1 MEYNKIL
8 DLIYE
13 MFPNPH
19 CELEYHDDFSFL
31 CAVLLSAQTT
41 DKAVNLVTKPLF
53 LKYPTAYELSKA
65 NDNDL
70 IPILKPIGLMKNK
83 SKYLIN
89 LSKVLVEKYNGMVPH
104 DFNELIKLPGVG
116 RKTANV
122 FLAEI
127 DKRPAIAVDTH
138 VNRVSF
144 RLGLSSS
151 VDNVLKTEEELEEK
165 FSKADWIKV
174 HYGLLFMG
182 RYKCLSKNP
191 KCDDCKLR
199 EICQYEKR
207 EIND

>member
-1 MEYNKIL
+1 MENKEIL
-8 DLIYE
+8 DLIYK

-19 CELEYHDDFSFL
+19 CELEYFDDFSFL
-31 CAVLLSAQTT
+31 CAVVLSAQTT

-53 LKYPTAYELSKA
+53 LKYPTVYDIAFSNE
-65 NDNDL
+65 DEL
-70 IPILKPIGLMKNK
+70 IPILRPIGLMKNK
-83 SKYLIN
+83 SHYLIKI
-89 LSKVLVEKYNGMVPH
+89 SKAIVENYGGKVPH
-104 DFNELIKLPGVG
+104 DFNELLKLPGVG

-138 VNRVSF
+138 VNRVSY

-151 VDNVLKTEEELEEK
+151 IDNVLKTEHELEAGFDEK
-165 FSKADWIKV
+165 DWIKV

-191 KCDDCKLR
+191 KCSDCKLKS
-199 EICQYEKR
+199 ICRYEKR
-207 EIND
+207 D

>member
-1 MEYNKIL
+1 MENKEIL
-8 DLIYE
+8 DLIYK

-19 CELEYHDDFSFL
+19 CELEYFDDFSFL
-31 CAVLLSAQTT
+31 CAVVLSAQTT

-53 LKYPTAYELSKA
+53 LKYPTVFDIASSSE
-65 NDNDL
+65 DEL
-70 IPILKPIGLMKNK
+70 IPILRPIGLMKNK
-83 SKYLIN
+83 SHYLIKI
-89 LSKVLVEKYNGMVPH
+89 SKAIVENYGGKVPH
-104 DFNELIKLPGVG
+104 DFNELLKLPGVG

-138 VNRVSF
+138 VNRVSY

-151 VDNVLKTEEELEEK
+151 IDNVLKTEHELEAGFDEK
-165 FSKADWIKV
+165 DWIKV

-191 KCDDCKLR
+191 KCGDCNLKS
-199 EICQYEKR
+199 ICRYEKR
-207 EIND
+207 D

>member
-1 MEYNKIL
+1 MENKEIL
-8 DLIYE
+8 DLIYK

-19 CELEYHDDFSFL
+19 CELEYFDDFSFL
-31 CAVLLSAQTT
+31 CAVVLSAQTT

-53 LKYPTAYELSKA
+53 LKYPTVFDIASSSE
-65 NDNDL
+65 DEL
-70 IPILKPIGLMKNK
+70 IPILRPIGLMKNK
-83 SKYLIN
+83 SHYLIKI
-89 LSKVLVEKYNGMVPH
+89 SKAIVEGYGGKVPH

-127 DKRPAIAVDTH
+127 DERPAIAVDTH
-138 VNRVSF
+138 VNRVSY

-151 VDNVLKTEEELEEK
+151 IDNVLKTEHELEAGFDEK
-165 FSKADWIKV
+165 DWIKV

-191 KCDDCKLR
+191 KCSDCNLKS
-199 EICQYEKR
+199 ICRYEKR
-207 EIND
+207 D

>member
-1 MEYNKIL
+1 MENKEIL
-8 DLIYE
+8 DLIYK

-19 CELEYHDDFSFL
+19 CELEYFDDFSFL
-31 CAVLLSAQTT
+31 CAVVLSAQTT

-53 LKYPTAYELSKA
+53 LKCPTVFDIASSSE
-65 NDNDL
+65 DEL
-70 IPILKPIGLMKNK
+70 IPILRPIGLMKNK
-83 SKYLIN
+83 SHYLIKI
-89 LSKVLVEKYNGMVPH
+89 SKAIVEGYGGKVPH

-138 VNRVSF
+138 VNRVSY

-151 VDNVLKTEEELEEK
+151 IDNVLKTEHELEAGFDEK
-165 FSKADWIKV
+165 DWIKV

-191 KCDDCKLR
+191 KCSDCNLKC
-199 EICQYEKR
+199 ICRYEKR
-207 EIND
+207 D

>member
-1 MEYNKIL
+1 MENKEIL
-8 DLIYE
+8 DLIYK

-19 CELEYHDDFSFL
+19 CELEYFDDFSFL
-31 CAVLLSAQTT
+31 CAVVLSAQTT

-53 LKYPTAYELSKA
+53 LKYPTVFDIASSSE
-65 NDNDL
+65 DEL
-70 IPILKPIGLMKNK
+70 IPILRPIGLMKNK
-83 SKYLIN
+83 SHYLIKI
-89 LSKVLVEKYNGMVPH
+89 SKEIVEDYGGKVPH
-104 DFNELIKLPGVG
+104 DFDELIKLPGVG

-138 VNRVSF
+138 VNRVSY

-151 VDNVLKTEEELEEK
+151 IDNVLKTEHELEAGFDEK
-165 FSKADWIKV
+165 DWIKV

-191 KCDDCKLR
+191 KCSDCNLKS
-199 EICQYEKR
+199 ICRYEKR
-207 EIND
+207 D

>member
-1 MEYNKIL
+1 MENKEIL
-8 DLIYE
+8 DLIYK

-19 CELEYHDDFSFL
+19 CELEYFDDFSFL
-31 CAVLLSAQTT
+31 CAVVLSAQTT

-53 LKYPTAYELSKA
+53 LKYPTVFDIASSSE
-65 NDNDL
+65 DEL
-70 IPILKPIGLMKNK
+70 IPILRPIGLMKNK
-83 SKYLIN
+83 SHYLIKI
-89 LSKVLVEKYNGMVPH
+89 SKAIVEGYGGKVPH

-116 RKTANV
+116 RKSANV

-138 VNRVSF
+138 VNRVSY

-151 VDNVLKTEEELEEK
+151 IDNVLKTEHELEAGFDEK
-165 FSKADWIKV
+165 DWIKV

-191 KCDDCKLR
+191 KCSDCNLKS
-199 EICQYEKR
+199 ICRYEKR
-207 EIND
+207 D

>member
-1 MEYNKIL
+1 
-8 DLIYE
+8 

-19 CELEYHDDFSFL
+19 CELEYFDDFSFL
-31 CAVLLSAQTT
+31 CAVVLSAQTT

-53 LKYPTAYELSKA
+53 LKYPTIFDIASSSE
-65 NDNDL
+65 DEL
-70 IPILKPIGLMKNK
+70 IPILRPIGLMKNK
-83 SKYLIN
+83 SHYLIKI
-89 LSKVLVEKYNGMVPH
+89 SKAIVEGYGGKVPH

-138 VNRVSF
+138 VNRVSY

-151 VDNVLKTEEELEEK
+151 IDNVLKTEHELEAGFDEK
-165 FSKADWIKV
+165 DWIKV

-191 KCDDCKLR
+191 KCSDCNLKS
-199 EICQYEKR
+199 ICRYEKR
-207 EIND
+207 D

>member
-1 MEYNKIL
+1 MENKEIL
-8 DLIYE
+8 DLIYK

-19 CELEYHDDFSFL
+19 CELEYFDDFSFL
-31 CAVLLSAQTT
+31 CAVVLSAQTT

-53 LKYPTAYELSKA
+53 LKYPTVFDIASSSE
-65 NDNDL
+65 DEL
-70 IPILKPIGLMKNK
+70 IPILRPIGLMKNK
-83 SKYLIN
+83 SHYLIKI
-89 LSKVLVEKYNGMVPH
+89 SKAIVEGYGGKVPH

-122 FLAEI
+122 FLTEI

-138 VNRVSF
+138 VNRVSY

-151 VDNVLKTEEELEEK
+151 IDNVLKTEHELEAGFDEK
-165 FSKADWIKV
+165 DWIKV

-191 KCDDCKLR
+191 KCSDCNLKS
-199 EICQYEKR
+199 ICRYEKR
-207 EIND
+207 D

>member
-1 MEYNKIL
+1 MENKEIL
-8 DLIYE
+8 DLIYK

-19 CELEYHDDFSFL
+19 CELEYFDDFSFL
-31 CAVLLSAQTT
+31 CAVVLSAQTT

-53 LKYPTAYELSKA
+53 LKYPTVFDIASSSE
-65 NDNDL
+65 DEL
-70 IPILKPIGLMKNK
+70 IPILRPIGLMKNK
-83 SKYLIN
+83 SHYLIKI
-89 LSKVLVEKYNGMVPH
+89 SKAIVEDYGGKVPH

-138 VNRVSF
+138 VNRVSY

-151 VDNVLKTEEELEEK
+151 IDDVLKTEHELEAGFDEK
-165 FSKADWIKV
+165 DWIKV

-191 KCDDCKLR
+191 KCSDCNLKS
-199 EICQYEKR
+199 ICRYEKR
-207 EIND
+207 D

>member
-1 MEYNKIL
+1 MENKEIL
-8 DLIYE
+8 DLIYK

-19 CELEYHDDFSFL
+19 CELEYFDDFSFL
-31 CAVLLSAQTT
+31 CAVVLSAQTT

-53 LKYPTAYELSKA
+53 LKYPTVFDIASSSE
-65 NDNDL
+65 DEL
-70 IPILKPIGLMKNK
+70 IPILRPIGLMKNK
-83 SKYLIN
+83 SHYLIKI
-89 LSKVLVEKYNGMVPH
+89 SKAIVEGYGGKVPH

-138 VNRVSF
+138 VNRVSY

-151 VDNVLKTEEELEEK
+151 IDNVLKTEHELEAGFDEK
-165 FSKADWIKV
+165 DWIKV
-174 HYGLLFMG
+174 HNGLLFMG

-191 KCDDCKLR
+191 KCSDCNLKS
-199 EICQYEKR
+199 ICRYEKR
-207 EIND
+207 D

>member
-1 MEYNKIL
+1 MEY
-8 DLIYE
+8 
-13 MFPNPH
+13 F
-19 CELEYHDDFSFL
+19 DDFSFL
-31 CAVLLSAQTT
+31 CAVVLSAQTT

-53 LKYPTAYELSKA
+53 LKYPTVFDIASSSE
-65 NDNDL
+65 DEL
-70 IPILKPIGLMKNK
+70 IPILRPIGLMKNK
-83 SKYLIN
+83 SHYLIKI
-89 LSKVLVEKYNGMVPH
+89 SKAIVEGYGGKVPH

-138 VNRVSF
+138 VNRVSY

-151 VDNVLKTEEELEEK
+151 IDNVLKTEHELEAGFDEK
-165 FSKADWIKV
+165 DWIKV

-191 KCDDCKLR
+191 KCSDCNLKS
-199 EICQYEKR
+199 ICRYEKR
-207 EIND
+207 D

>member
-1 MEYNKIL
+1 MENKEIL
-8 DLIYE
+8 DLIYK

-19 CELEYHDDFSFL
+19 CELEYFDDFSFL
-31 CAVLLSAQTT
+31 CAVVLSAQTT

-53 LKYPTAYELSKA
+53 LKYPTVFDIASSSE
-65 NDNDL
+65 DEL
-70 IPILKPIGLMKNK
+70 IPILRPIGLMKNK
-83 SKYLIN
+83 SHYLIKI
-89 LSKVLVEKYNGMVPH
+89 SKAIVEGYGGKVPH

-138 VNRVSF
+138 VNRVSY

-151 VDNVLKTEEELEEK
+151 IDNVLKTEHELEAGFDEK
-165 FSKADWIKV
+165 DWIKV

-191 KCDDCKLR
+191 KCSDCNLKS
-199 EICQYEKR
+199 ICRYEKR
-207 EIND
+207 D

>member
-1 MEYNKIL
+1 MENKEIL
-8 DLIYE
+8 DLIYK

-19 CELEYHDDFSFL
+19 CELEYFDDFSFL
-31 CAVLLSAQTT
+31 CAVVLSAQTT

-53 LKYPTAYELSKA
+53 LKYPTVFDIASSSE
-65 NDNDL
+65 DEL
-70 IPILKPIGLMKNK
+70 IPILRPIGLMKNK
-83 SKYLIN
+83 SHYLIKI
-89 LSKVLVEKYNGMVPH
+89 SKAIVEGYGGKVPH

-138 VNRVSF
+138 VNRVSY

-151 VDNVLKTEEELEEK
+151 TDNVLKTEHELEAGFDEK
-165 FSKADWIKV
+165 DWIKV

-191 KCDDCKLR
+191 KCSDCNLKS
-199 EICQYEKR
+199 ICRYEKR
-207 EIND
+207 D

>member
-1 MEYNKIL
+1 MENKEIL
-8 DLIYE
+8 DLIYK

-19 CELEYHDDFSFL
+19 CELEYFDDFSFL
-31 CAVLLSAQTT
+31 CAVVLSAQTT

-53 LKYPTAYELSKA
+53 LKYSTVFDIASSSE
-65 NDNDL
+65 DEL
-70 IPILKPIGLMKNK
+70 IPILRPIGLMKNK
-83 SKYLIN
+83 SHYLIKI
-89 LSKVLVEKYNGMVPH
+89 SKAIVEDYGGKVPH
-104 DFNELIKLPGVG
+104 DFDELIKLPGVG

-138 VNRVSF
+138 VNRVSY

-151 VDNVLKTEEELEEK
+151 IDNVLKTEHELEAGFDEK
-165 FSKADWIKV
+165 DWIKV

-191 KCDDCKLR
+191 KCSDCNLKS
-199 EICQYEKR
+199 ICRYEKR
-207 EIND
+207 D

>member
-1 MEYNKIL
+1 
-8 DLIYE
+8 

-19 CELEYHDDFSFL
+19 CELEYFDDFSFL
-31 CAVLLSAQTT
+31 CAVVLSAQTT

-53 LKYPTAYELSKA
+53 LKYPTVFDIASSSE
-65 NDNDL
+65 DEL
-70 IPILKPIGLMKNK
+70 IPILRPIGLMKNK
-83 SKYLIN
+83 SHYLIKI
-89 LSKVLVEKYNGMVPH
+89 SKAIVEDYGGKVPH
-104 DFNELIKLPGVG
+104 DFDELIKLPGVG

-138 VNRVSF
+138 VNRVSY

-151 VDNVLKTEEELEEK
+151 IDNVLKTEHELEAGFDEK
-165 FSKADWIKV
+165 DWIKV

-191 KCDDCKLR
+191 KCSDCNLKS
-199 EICQYEKR
+199 ICRYEKR
-207 EIND
+207 D

>member
-1 MEYNKIL
+1 MENKEIL
-8 DLIYE
+8 DLIYK

-19 CELEYHDDFSFL
+19 CELEYFDDFSFL
-31 CAVLLSAQTT
+31 CAVVLSAQTT

-53 LKYPTAYELSKA
+53 LKYPTVFDIASSSE
-65 NDNDL
+65 DVL
-70 IPILKPIGLMKNK
+70 IPILRPIGLMKNK
-83 SKYLIN
+83 SHYLIKI
-89 LSKVLVEKYNGMVPH
+89 SKAIVEDYGGKVPH
-104 DFNELIKLPGVG
+104 DFDELIKLPGVG

-138 VNRVSF
+138 VNRVSY

-151 VDNVLKTEEELEEK
+151 IDNVLKTEHELEAGFDEK
-165 FSKADWIKV
+165 DWIKV

-191 KCDDCKLR
+191 KCSDCNLKS
-199 EICQYEKR
+199 ICRYEKR
-207 EIND
+207 D

>member
-1 MEYNKIL
+1 MENKEIL
-8 DLIYE
+8 DLIYK

-19 CELEYHDDFSFL
+19 CELEYFDDFSFL
-31 CAVLLSAQTT
+31 CAVVLSAQTT

-53 LKYPTAYELSKA
+53 LKYPTVFDIASSSE
-65 NDNDL
+65 DEL
-70 IPILKPIGLMKNK
+70 IPILRPIGLMKNK
-83 SKYLIN
+83 SHYLIKI
-89 LSKVLVEKYNGMVPH
+89 SKAIVEGYGGKVPH
-104 DFNELIKLPGVG
+104 DFDELIKLPGVG

-138 VNRVSF
+138 VNRVSY

-151 VDNVLKTEEELEEK
+151 IDNVLKTEHELEAGFDEK
-165 FSKADWIKV
+165 DWIKV

-191 KCDDCKLR
+191 KCSDCNLKS
-199 EICQYEKR
+199 ICRYEKR
-207 EIND
+207 D

>member
-1 MEYNKIL
+1 MENKEIL
-8 DLIYE
+8 DLIYK

-19 CELEYHDDFSFL
+19 CELEYFDDFSFL
-31 CAVLLSAQTT
+31 CAVVLSAQTT

-53 LKYPTAYELSKA
+53 LKYPTVFDIASSSE
-65 NDNDL
+65 DEL
-70 IPILKPIGLMKNK
+70 IPILRPIGLMKNK
-83 SKYLIN
+83 SHYLIKI
-89 LSKVLVEKYNGMVPH
+89 SKAIVEGYGGKVPH

-122 FLAEI
+122 FLDEI

-138 VNRVSF
+138 VNRVSY

-151 VDNVLKTEEELEEK
+151 IDNVLKTEHELEAGFDEK
-165 FSKADWIKV
+165 DWIKV

-191 KCDDCKLR
+191 KCSDCNLKS
-199 EICQYEKR
+199 ICRYEKR
-207 EIND
+207 D

>member
-1 MEYNKIL
+1 MENKEIL
-8 DLIYE
+8 DLIYK

-19 CELEYHDDFSFL
+19 CELEYFDDFSFL
-31 CAVLLSAQTT
+31 CAVVLSAQTT

-53 LKYPTAYELSKA
+53 LKYPTVFDIASSSE
-65 NDNDL
+65 DEL
-70 IPILKPIGLMKNK
+70 IPILRPIGLMKNK
-83 SKYLIN
+83 SHYLIKI
-89 LSKVLVEKYNGMVPH
+89 SKAIVEGYGGKVPH
-104 DFNELIKLPGVG
+104 DFNELLKLPGVG

-138 VNRVSF
+138 VNRVSY

-151 VDNVLKTEEELEEK
+151 IDNVLKTEHELEAGFDEK
-165 FSKADWIKV
+165 DWIKV

-191 KCDDCKLR
+191 KCSDCKLKS
-199 EICQYEKR
+199 ICRYEKR
-207 EIND
+207 D

>member
-1 MEYNKIL
+1 MENKEIL
-8 DLIYE
+8 DLIYK

-19 CELEYHDDFSFL
+19 CELEYFDDFSFL
-31 CAVLLSAQTT
+31 CAVVLSAQTT

-53 LKYPTAYELSKA
+53 LKYPTVFDIASSSE
-65 NDNDL
+65 DEL
-70 IPILKPIGLMKNK
+70 IPILRPIGLMKNK
-83 SKYLIN
+83 SHYLIKI
-89 LSKVLVEKYNGMVPH
+89 SKAIVEGYGGKVPH

-138 VNRVSF
+138 VNRVSY

-151 VDNVLKTEEELEEK
+151 IDNVLKTEHELEAGFDEK
-165 FSKADWIKV
+165 DWIKV
-174 HYGLLFMG
+174 HYSLLFMG

-191 KCDDCKLR
+191 KCSDCNLKS
-199 EICQYEKR
+199 ICRYEKR
-207 EIND
+207 D

>member
-1 MEYNKIL
+1 MENKEIL
-8 DLIYE
+8 DLIYK

-19 CELEYHDDFSFL
+19 CELEYFDDFSFL
-31 CAVLLSAQTT
+31 CAVVLSAQTT

-53 LKYPTAYELSKA
+53 LKYPTVFDIASSSE
-65 NDNDL
+65 DEL
-70 IPILKPIGLMKNK
+70 IPILRPIGLMKNK
-83 SKYLIN
+83 SHYLIKI
-89 LSKVLVEKYNGMVPH
+89 SKAIVEGYGGKVPH

-138 VNRVSF
+138 VNRVSH

-151 VDNVLKTEEELEEK
+151 IDNVLKTEHELEAGFDEK
-165 FSKADWIKV
+165 DWIKV

-191 KCDDCKLR
+191 KCSDCNLKS
-199 EICQYEKR
+199 ICRYEKR
-207 EIND
+207 D

>member
-1 MEYNKIL
+1 MENKEIL
-8 DLIYE
+8 DLIYK

-19 CELEYHDDFSFL
+19 CELEYFDDFSFL
-31 CAVLLSAQTT
+31 CAVVLSAQTT

-53 LKYPTAYELSKA
+53 LKYPTVFDIASSSE
-65 NDNDL
+65 DEL
-70 IPILKPIGLMKNK
+70 IPILRPIGLMKNK
-83 SKYLIN
+83 SHYLIKI
-89 LSKVLVEKYNGMVPH
+89 SKAIVEGYGGKVPH

-127 DKRPAIAVDTH
+127 DKRPAIAIDTH
-138 VNRVSF
+138 VNRVSY

-151 VDNVLKTEEELEEK
+151 IDNVLKTEHELEAGFDEK
-165 FSKADWIKV
+165 DWIKV

-191 KCDDCKLR
+191 KCSDCNLKS
-199 EICQYEKR
+199 ICRYEKR
-207 EIND
+207 D

>member
-1 MEYNKIL
+1 MENKEIL
-8 DLIYE
+8 DLIYK

-19 CELEYHDDFSFL
+19 CELEYFDDFSFL
-31 CAVLLSAQTT
+31 CAVVLSAQTT

-53 LKYPTAYELSKA
+53 LKYPTVFDIASSSE
-65 NDNDL
+65 DEL
-70 IPILKPIGLMKNK
+70 IPILRPIGLMKNK
-83 SKYLIN
+83 SHYLIK
-89 LSKVLVEKYNGMVPH
+89 LSKAIVEGYGGKVPH

-138 VNRVSF
+138 VNRVSY

-151 VDNVLKTEEELEEK
+151 IDNVLKTEHELEAGFDEK
-165 FSKADWIKV
+165 DWIKV

-191 KCDDCKLR
+191 KCSDCNLKS
-199 EICQYEKR
+199 ICRYEKR
-207 EIND
+207 D

>member
-1 MEYNKIL
+1 MENKEIL
-8 DLIYE
+8 DLIYK

-19 CELEYHDDFSFL
+19 CELEYFDDFSFL
-31 CAVLLSAQTT
+31 CAVVLSAQTA

-53 LKYPTAYELSKA
+53 LKYPTVFDIASSSEDELI
-65 NDNDL
+65 L
-70 IPILKPIGLMKNK
+70 ILRPIGLMKNK
-83 SKYLIN
+83 SHYLIKI
-89 LSKVLVEKYNGMVPH
+89 SKAIVEDYGGKVPH
-104 DFNELIKLPGVG
+104 DFDELIKLPGVG

-138 VNRVSF
+138 VNRVSY

-151 VDNVLKTEEELEEK
+151 IDNVLKTEHELEAGFDEK
-165 FSKADWIKV
+165 DWIKV

-191 KCDDCKLR
+191 KCSDCNLKS
-199 EICQYEKR
+199 ICRYEKR
-207 EIND
+207 D

>member
-1 MEYNKIL
+1 MENNEIL
-8 DLIYE
+8 DLIYK

-19 CELEYHDDFSFL
+19 CELEYFDDFSFL
-31 CAVLLSAQTT
+31 CAVVLSAQTT

-53 LKYPTAYELSKA
+53 LKYPTVFDIASSSE
-65 NDNDL
+65 DEL
-70 IPILKPIGLMKNK
+70 IPILRPIGLMKNK
-83 SKYLIN
+83 SHYLIKI
-89 LSKVLVEKYNGMVPH
+89 SKAIVEGYGGKVPH

-122 FLAEI
+122 FLTEI

-138 VNRVSF
+138 VNRVSY

-151 VDNVLKTEEELEEK
+151 IDNVLKTEHELEAGFDEK
-165 FSKADWIKV
+165 DWIKV

-191 KCDDCKLR
+191 KCSDCNLKS
-199 EICQYEKR
+199 ICRYEKR
-207 EIND
+207 D

>member
-1 MEYNKIL
+1 MENKEIL
-8 DLIYE
+8 DLIYK

-19 CELEYHDDFSFL
+19 CELEYFDDFSFL
-31 CAVLLSAQTT
+31 CAVVLSAQTI

-53 LKYPTAYELSKA
+53 LKYPTVFDIASSSE
-65 NDNDL
+65 DEL
-70 IPILKPIGLMKNK
+70 IPILRPIGLMKNK
-83 SKYLIN
+83 SHYLIKI
-89 LSKVLVEKYNGMVPH
+89 SKAIVEDYGGKVPH
-104 DFNELIKLPGVG
+104 DFDELIKLPGVG

-138 VNRVSF
+138 VNRVSY

-151 VDNVLKTEEELEEK
+151 IDNVLKTEHELEAGFDEK
-165 FSKADWIKV
+165 DWIKV

-191 KCDDCKLR
+191 KCSDCNLKS
-199 EICQYEKR
+199 ICRYVKR
-207 EIND
+207 D

>member
-1 MEYNKIL
+1 MENKEIL
-8 DLIYE
+8 DLIYK

-19 CELEYHDDFSFL
+19 CELEYFDDFSFL
-31 CAVLLSAQTT
+31 CAVVLSAQTT

-53 LKYPTAYELSKA
+53 LKYPTVFDIATSSE
-65 NDNDL
+65 DEL
-70 IPILKPIGLMKNK
+70 IPILRPIGLMKNK
-83 SKYLIN
+83 SHYLIKI
-89 LSKVLVEKYNGMVPH
+89 SKAIVEGYGGKVPH

-138 VNRVSF
+138 VNRVSY

-151 VDNVLKTEEELEEK
+151 IDNVLKTEHELEAGFDEK
-165 FSKADWIKV
+165 DWIKV

-191 KCDDCKLR
+191 KCSDCNLKS
-199 EICQYEKR
+199 ICRYEKR
-207 EIND
+207 D

>member
-1 MEYNKIL
+1 MENKEIL
-8 DLIYE
+8 DLIYK

-19 CELEYHDDFSFL
+19 CELEYFDDFSFL
-31 CAVLLSAQTT
+31 CAVVLSAQTT

-53 LKYPTAYELSKA
+53 LKYPTVFDIASSSE
-65 NDNDL
+65 DEL
-70 IPILKPIGLMKNK
+70 IPILRPIGLMKNK
-83 SKYLIN
+83 SHYLIKI
-89 LSKVLVEKYNGMVPH
+89 SKAIVEGYGGNVPH

-138 VNRVSF
+138 VNRVSY

-151 VDNVLKTEEELEEK
+151 IDNVLKTEHELEAGFDEK
-165 FSKADWIKV
+165 DWIKV

-191 KCDDCKLR
+191 KCSDCNLKC
-199 EICQYEKR
+199 ICRYEKR
-207 EIND
+207 D

>member
-1 MEYNKIL
+1 MENKEIL
-8 DLIYE
+8 DLIYK

-19 CELEYHDDFSFL
+19 CELEYFDDFSFL
-31 CAVLLSAQTT
+31 CAVVLSAQTT

-53 LKYPTAYELSKA
+53 LKYPTVFDIASSSE
-65 NDNDL
+65 DEL
-70 IPILKPIGLMKNK
+70 IPILRPIGLMKNK
-83 SKYLIN
+83 SHYLIKI
-89 LSKVLVEKYNGMVPH
+89 SKAIVEGYGGKVPH
-104 DFNELIKLPGVG
+104 DFNELIKLPCVG

-138 VNRVSF
+138 VNRVSY

-151 VDNVLKTEEELEEK
+151 IDNVLKTEHELEAGFDEK
-165 FSKADWIKV
+165 DWIKV

-191 KCDDCKLR
+191 KCSDCNLKS
-199 EICQYEKR
+199 ICRYEKR
-207 EIND
+207 D

>member
-1 MEYNKIL
+1 MENKEIL
-8 DLIYE
+8 DLIYK

-19 CELEYHDDFSFL
+19 CELEYFDDFSFL
-31 CAVLLSAQTT
+31 CAVVLSAQTT

-53 LKYPTAYELSKA
+53 LKYPTVYDIASLSE
-65 NDNDL
+65 DEL
-70 IPILKPIGLMKNK
+70 IPILRPIGLMKNK
-83 SKYLIN
+83 SHYLIKI
-89 LSKVLVEKYNGMVPH
+89 SKAIVENYGGKVPH
-104 DFNELIKLPGVG
+104 DFNELLKLPGVG

-138 VNRVSF
+138 VNRVSY

-151 VDNVLKTEEELEEK
+151 IDNVLKTEHELEAGFDEK
-165 FSKADWIKV
+165 DWIKV

-191 KCDDCKLR
+191 KCSDCKLNS
-199 EICQYEKR
+199 ICRYEKR
-207 EIND
+207 D

>member
-1 MEYNKIL
+1 MENKEIL
-8 DLIYE
+8 DLIYK

-19 CELEYHDDFSFL
+19 CELEYFDDFSFL
-31 CAVLLSAQTT
+31 CAVVLSAQTT

-53 LKYPTAYELSKA
+53 LKYPTVFDIASSSE
-65 NDNDL
+65 DEL
-70 IPILKPIGLMKNK
+70 IPILRPIGLMKNK
-83 SKYLIN
+83 SHYLIKI
-89 LSKVLVEKYNGMVPH
+89 SKAIVEGYGGKVPH

-138 VNRVSF
+138 VNRVSY

-151 VDNVLKTEEELEEK
+151 IDNVLKTEHELEAGFDEK
-165 FSKADWIKV
+165 DWIMV

-191 KCDDCKLR
+191 KCSDCNLKS
-199 EICQYEKR
+199 ICRYEKR
-207 EIND
+207 D

>member
-1 MEYNKIL
+1 MENKEIL
-8 DLIYE
+8 DLIYK

-19 CELEYHDDFSFL
+19 CELEYFDDFSFL
-31 CAVLLSAQTT
+31 CAVVLSAQTT

-53 LKYPTAYELSKA
+53 LKYPTVYDIAFSNE
-65 NDNDL
+65 DEL
-70 IPILKPIGLMKNK
+70 IPILRPIGLMKNK
-83 SKYLIN
+83 SHYLIKI
-89 LSKVLVEKYNGMVPH
+89 SKAIVENYGGKVPH
-104 DFNELIKLPGVG
+104 DFNELLKLPGVG

-138 VNRVSF
+138 VNRVSY

-151 VDNVLKTEEELEEK
+151 IDNVLKTEHELEAGFDEK
-165 FSKADWIKV
+165 DWIKV

-191 KCDDCKLR
+191 KCSDCKLKS
-199 EICQYEKR
+199 ICRYEKM
-207 EIND
+207 D

>member
-1 MEYNKIL
+1 MENKEIL
-8 DLIYE
+8 DLIYK

-19 CELEYHDDFSFL
+19 CELEYFDDFSFL
-31 CAVLLSAQTT
+31 CAVVLSVQTT

-53 LKYPTAYELSKA
+53 LKYPTVYDIAFSNE
-65 NDNDL
+65 DEL
-70 IPILKPIGLMKNK
+70 IPILRPIGLMKNK
-83 SKYLIN
+83 SHYLIKI
-89 LSKVLVEKYNGMVPH
+89 SKAIVEGYGGKVPH
-104 DFNELIKLPGVG
+104 DFNELLKLPGVG

-138 VNRVSF
+138 VNRVSY

-151 VDNVLKTEEELEEK
+151 IDNVLKTEHELEAGFDEK
-165 FSKADWIKV
+165 DWIKV

-191 KCDDCKLR
+191 KCSDCKLKS
-199 EICQYEKR
+199 ICRYEKR
-207 EIND
+207 D

>member
-1 MEYNKIL
+1 MENKEIL
-8 DLIYE
+8 DLIYK

-19 CELEYHDDFSFL
+19 CELEYFDDFSFL
-31 CAVLLSAQTT
+31 CAVVLSAQTT

-53 LKYPTAYELSKA
+53 LKYPTVFDIASSSE
-65 NDNDL
+65 DEL
-70 IPILKPIGLMKNK
+70 IPILRPIGLMKNK
-83 SKYLIN
+83 SHYLIKI
-89 LSKVLVEKYNGMVPH
+89 SKAIVEGYGGKVPH

-138 VNRVSF
+138 VNRVSYH
-144 RLGLSSS
+144 LGLSSS
-151 VDNVLKTEEELEEK
+151 IDNVLKTEHELEAGFDEK
-165 FSKADWIKV
+165 DWIKV

-191 KCDDCKLR
+191 KCSDCNLKS
-199 EICQYEKR
+199 ICRYEKR
-207 EIND
+207 D

>member
-1 MEYNKIL
+1 MENKEIL
-8 DLIYE
+8 DLIYK

-19 CELEYHDDFSFL
+19 CELEYFDDFSFL
-31 CAVLLSAQTT
+31 CAVVLSAQTT

-53 LKYPTAYELSKA
+53 LKYPTVFDIASSSE
-65 NDNDL
+65 DEL
-70 IPILKPIGLMKNK
+70 IPILRPIGLMKNK
-83 SKYLIN
+83 SHYLIKI
-89 LSKVLVEKYNGMVPH
+89 SKAIVEGYGGKVPH

-127 DKRPAIAVDTH
+127 DKRPTIAVDTH
-138 VNRVSF
+138 VNRVSY

-151 VDNVLKTEEELEEK
+151 IDNVLKTEHELEAGFDEK
-165 FSKADWIKV
+165 DWIKV

-191 KCDDCKLR
+191 KCSDCNLKS
-199 EICQYEKR
+199 ICRYEKR
-207 EIND
+207 D

>member
-1 MEYNKIL
+1 MENKEIL
-8 DLIYE
+8 DLIYK

-19 CELEYHDDFSFL
+19 CELEYFDDFSFL
-31 CAVLLSAQTT
+31 CAVVLSAQTT

-53 LKYPTAYELSKA
+53 LKYPTVYDIASSNE
-65 NDNDL
+65 DEL
-70 IPILKPIGLMKNK
+70 IPILRPIGLMKNK
-83 SKYLIN
+83 SHYLIKI
-89 LSKVLVEKYNGMVPH
+89 SKAIVENYGGKVPH
-104 DFNELIKLPGVG
+104 DFNELLKLPGVG

-138 VNRVSF
+138 VNRVSY

-151 VDNVLKTEEELEEK
+151 IDNVLKTEHELEAGFDEK
-165 FSKADWIKV
+165 DWIKV

-191 KCDDCKLR
+191 KCSDCNLKS
-199 EICQYEKR
+199 ICRYEKR
-207 EIND
+207 D